1 MTNEELLQRGNAA
14 QQLLDN
20 DAFRQVTKEL
30 LDYYISAILGST
42 PADKENRE
50 NAYFCSRALQDLI
63 SVLNQWSAVKDQIIS
78 NTEED

>member
-1 MTNEELLQRGNAA
+1 MTNEEMVQRGNSA

-20 DAFRQVTKEL
+20 DAFRQVSKDL
-30 LDYYISAILGST
+30 MDYYISSILQST
-42 PADKENRE
+42 PADKDNRE

-63 SVLNQWSAVKDQIIS
+63 SVLNQWAAVKDQIIS

>member
-1 MTNEELLQRGNAA
+1 MTNEELLRRGNGA
-14 QQLLDN
+14 QELLDN
-20 DAFRQVTKEL
+20 ESFRQVTKDL
-30 LDYYISAILGST
+30 MDYYISAILQSN

-78 NTEED
+78 NIEEE

>member
-1 MTNEELLQRGNAA
+1 MTNEELLRRGNGA
-14 QQLLDN
+14 QELLDN
-20 DAFRQVTKEL
+20 ESFRQVTKDL
-30 LDYYISAILGST
+30 MDYYISAILQSN